1 MFRILSLSFHEKD
14 SSAEERLSTIFVQIQ
29 GMDSTIIILLAI
41 ILVLAV
47 SLVFFYLKLRKLAS
61 IRPVGATNNETRNL
75 QLQAYERL
83 TLLTD
88 RIALPNLL
96 SRINRE
102 GLSAKELQLLLLQ
115 TIRQE
120 FDYNITQ
127 QVYVSADA
135 WSAVKNLKE
144 QNLLIIN
151 QVASMLPDNANAYE
165 LSKVLLEYALKDEKG
180 NMHTLVSEALS
191 YEAKKLL

>member
-1 MFRILSLSFHEKD
+1 
-14 SSAEERLSTIFVQIQ
+14 
-29 GMDSTIIILLAI
+29 MDSTIIILLAI

-61 IRPVGATNNETRNL
+61 FRPVGATYNETRNL

-88 RIALPNLL
+88 RVALPNLL

-165 LSKVLLEYALKDEKG
+165 LSKVLLEYAMKDEKG